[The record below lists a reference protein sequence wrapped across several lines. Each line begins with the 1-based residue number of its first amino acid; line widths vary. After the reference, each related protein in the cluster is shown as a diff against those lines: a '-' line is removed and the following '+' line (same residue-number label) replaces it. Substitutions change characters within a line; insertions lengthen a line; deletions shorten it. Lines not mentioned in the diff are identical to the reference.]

1 MTQKIYIEA
10 KAQKSQKPI
19 ANVIKKLNLVFPNS
33 SLGFIHARYAS
44 FSEANGNSVLLA
56 ETVKED
62 VPKLLFTQANYQH
75 KREYGPVLGSIL
87 DAWVNEDT
95 NEIEIVFSFYK
106 TLYPKLWEQA
116 QEDLN
121 NNNLTVSFELMVSKS
136 NIEILA
142 NGVKKLHRV
151 DFDGV
156 GVLFSGT
163 KPAFK
168 NGFCLE
174 SAMLEIEQ
182 MLNEESPELVYANAK
197 NIAEKWTQ
205 IGKMLEKAIND
216 KQDINKEEIIVDK
229 KTQDTLLAIFKTEIT
244 KELGEKEVK
253 DWTDEMFTQ
262 ELEKRAKAD
271 ENEESKETKASEQ
284 KLEDK
289 KEEVKAEDKPAEE
302 IKKEEAQI
310 VNEKT
315 TETRVYDVKRDTES
329 NSMEVVETTTIQR
342 EVDGK
347 VVMDEK
353 IVRET
358 VYSQAKIDAMKA
370 DYESKLAEKDTVISA
385 KDAEIK
391 QKAEALVAKELEITF
406 VKENAK
412 KIIEIRA
419 ELGEFAKDIS
429 DEELVKN
436 SDKVE
441 IARLKKASA
450 NKDAEIERLK
460 ATKVPEKVET
470 ATVKKEILNAK
481 DENIIK
487 DDETEEDI
495 LEAHLKEKNKK
506 VNKR

>member
-1 MTQKIYIEA
+1 MIQKIYIEA

-19 ANVIKKLNLVFPNS
+19 VQVIKKLGLVFPNS

-56 ETVKED
+56 ETVKKD

-116 QEDLN
+116 QKDLD

-136 NIEILA
+136 NIETLP

-168 NGFCLE
+168 EAFCLE

-182 MLNEESPELVYANAK
+182 MLNADSPELIYANAK
-197 NIAEKWTQ
+197 NIAEKWTK
-205 IGKMLEKAIND
+205 IGQMLEKAIND
-216 KQDINKEEIIVDK
+216 KQDINKEEILVDK
-229 KTQDTLLAIFKTEIT
+229 TSKDALLAIFKTELT
-244 KELGEKEVK
+244 KELGEEVVK
-253 DWTDEMFTQ
+253 DWTDEQFAI
-262 ELEKRAKAD
+262 ELEKRAKVD
-271 ENEESKETKASEQ
+271 ENDKSKENKASEQ
-284 KLEDK
+284 KSEEKLVE
-289 KEEVKAEDKPAEE
+289 KEEIKSEEKPVEKAED
-302 IKKEEAQI
+302 KKEEAQI

-315 TETRVYDVKRDTES
+315 TETRIYDVKRDTENS
-329 NSMEVVETTTIQR
+329 SMEVIETTTTQK

-353 IVRET
+353 ITRQT
-358 VYSQAKIDAMKA
+358 VYAQEKIDAMKV
-370 DYESKLAEKDTVISA
+370 DYETKIAEKEAIISA
-385 KDAEIK
+385 KDADIK
-391 QKAEALVAKELEITF
+391 AKDEAIIVKDAQIKLI
-406 VKENAK
+406 KENAK
-412 KIIEIRA
+412 LIITKRN
-419 ELGEFAKDIS
+419 ELGEFARDLS
-429 DEELVKN
+429 DEDLIVN
-436 SDKVE
+436 NDKVK
-441 IARLKKASA
+441 IATLTKE
-450 NKDAEIERLK
+450 NAELK
-460 ATKVPEKVET
+460 AKKTEPIVTANDKTEKEEKV
-470 ATVKKEILNAK
+470 L
-481 DENIIK
+481 
-487 DDETEEDI
+487 
-495 LEAHLKEKNKK
+495 LEASVNGKDKEVTPEMSRK
-506 VNKR
+506 VMKIRTGQKV